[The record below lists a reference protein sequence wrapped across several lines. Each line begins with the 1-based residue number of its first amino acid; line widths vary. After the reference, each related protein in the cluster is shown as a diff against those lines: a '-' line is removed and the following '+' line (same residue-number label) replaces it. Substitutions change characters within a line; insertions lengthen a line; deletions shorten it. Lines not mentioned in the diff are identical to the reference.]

1 MRALLGGDA
10 NAAAWI
16 DRASAGSVDGLV
28 PDLVF
33 AEVANTFV
41 VHVRAGAL
49 DRSQV
54 RARMRAARALPLEVV
69 PTAVLAESA
78 VDVALNRDL
87 SAYDAC
93 YAALAEASEAILV
106 TADRRLAETV
116 PRSALL
122 PAAAPPA

>member
-1 MRALLGGDA
+1 VRALLGGDA

-78 VDVALNRDL
+78 VDVALNREL

-106 TADRRLAETV
+106 TADRRLAEAV

-122 PAAAPPA
+122 PGAAPPA